1 MSIFM
6 QNILEFFSPHK
17 ASPECLIS
25 PINVLHRSNQNVHQT
40 LTATFVLVGKL
51 QVGCCLDLI
60 HQTQM
65 FALCFTKSLS
75 LFAAQVAL
83 EVETMLVSWDTYKYF
98 DLIRDLILDLV

>member
-6 QNILEFFSPHK
+6 QNILEPFFPFK

-60 HQTQM
+60 HQM
-65 FALCFTKSLS
+65 FAMRLCCSLFHQDTKPTLS
-75 LFAAQVAL
+75 L
-83 EVETMLVSWDTYKYF
+83 
-98 DLIRDLILDLV
+98 DLIHQNGTLQIHPITASHTVGIVL